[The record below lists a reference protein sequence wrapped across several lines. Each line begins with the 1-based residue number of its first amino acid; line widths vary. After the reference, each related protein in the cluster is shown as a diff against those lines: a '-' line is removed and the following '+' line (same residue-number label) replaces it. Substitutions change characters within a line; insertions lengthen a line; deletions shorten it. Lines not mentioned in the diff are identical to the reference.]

1 MQFKEVNGTYGSN
14 KTKTAIYTATNSN
27 GATWY
32 AVEGSKGV
40 NRTYDE
46 IEEGTD
52 VEGLK
57 DFDFFTWSKNIESLE
72 DLEEAI
78 NN

>member
-14 KTKTAIYTATNSN
+14 KIETIIYTATNRN

-46 IEEGTD
+46 IIAGTD
-52 VEGLK
+52 VEELN